1 MKKINLVKI
10 EFVALIVLILIPFI
24 SSTVNGTPG
33 AQDLCGDNFC
43 GPTETPASCPID
55 CQGTP
60 SGQSSPQIIK
70 LVNSSSTPLPAN
82 QSSPVQN
89 NNSSTPSST
98 NQFSNNVS
106 ANQPASA
113 GNVPTQNTSSANI
126 TIKIIIGVITLI
138 IIGIIIYLIIRKKKN
153 QNTEDLNSSPAVSS
167 Q

>member
-1 MKKINLVKI
+1 MKKINLIGI
-10 EFVALIVLILIPFI
+10 EFAVLIILILILIPLI
-24 SSTVNGTPG
+24 SSENISEFNPATQNM
-33 AQDLCGDNFC
+33 CGDGFC
-43 GPTETPASCPID
+43 QPTETATSCPAD
-55 CQGTP
+55 CTSP
-60 SGQSSPQIIK
+60 KPLPSSPTT
-70 LVNSSSTPLPAN
+70 NPPTNTSSINQPSPA
-82 QSSPVQN
+82 QN
-89 NNSSTPSST
+89 NST

>member
-1 MKKINLVKI
+1 MKKINLIGI
-10 EFVALIVLILIPFI
+10 EFAVLIILILIPF
-24 SSTVNGTPG
+24 VNSYNIYGNG
-33 AQDLCGDNFC
+33 SDAQQNMCGDGFC
-43 GPTETPASCPID
+43 QPTETATSCPAD
-55 CQGTP
+55 CT
-60 SGQSSPQIIK
+60 SPK
-70 LVNSSSTPLPAN
+70 PLPNSPTTNPPTNTSSIN
-82 QSSPVQN
+82 QPSSVQN

-106 ANQPASA
+106 VNQPASA

-153 QNTEDLNSSPAVSS
+153 SNIKNLNSAPAVSN